1 MATAQR
7 SFADNAPGSFFVD
20 DTCIDCDLCRQ
31 IAPSTFVECDDHA
44 IVQRQPE
51 SAQDLL
57 HAAMALA
64 ASSPKIVLHG
74 TAMAGTSRVSRR
86 AASVWCETPWWR
98 SRRSPPE

>member
-7 SFADNAPGSFFVD
+7 SFAENAPGSFFVD

-51 SAQDLL
+51 STQDVLR
-57 HAAMALA
+57 AAMALA
-64 ASSPKIVLHG
+64 PQEPVIFGSSVADNIRFGAPGASEKSARCAA
-74 TAMAGTSRVSRR
+74 TAAGVSER
-86 AASVWCETPWWR
+86 SV
-98 SRRSPPE
+98 